1 MHKDAF
7 SLTYINLP
15 SDHQSAISK
24 VDETVV
30 RAAVPKCLDE
40 ERVGP
45 VHDLGLSSC
54 GLYVATKLQRFKQM
68 IAEYSRAKPMLSA
81 IVLGRM
87 PCVPA
92 VISWRSKVS
101 FIAQFTRKPAP
112 QGHHCRFRELRFQ
125 LLNFLL

>member
-7 SLTYINLP
+7 SLMYISLP
-15 SDHQSAISK
+15 SDHSSAISK
-24 VDETVV
+24 VDETEV
-30 RAAVPKCLDE
+30 RTAVRKCQDE

-54 GLYVATKLQRFKQM
+54 GLYVATKLQRFKQT

-87 PCVPA
+87 PCVPGGGDSRRRA
-92 VISWRSKVS
+92 HHLPPHSAPYVGWVIP
-101 FIAQFTRKPAP
+101 PARLSP
-112 QGHHCRFRELRFQ
+112 ADCQ
-125 LLNFLL
+125 